1 MYAYTAW
8 PGAYSFKE
16 EIGLFIT
23 FMKEQI
29 DDLLKKIEETEK
41 AVEEAQLS
49 DQVMKKIFQLYY
61 IYYYL

>member
-41 AVEEAQLS
+41 AVEEA
-49 DQVMKKIFQLYY
+49 
-61 IYYYL
+61 